1 MKDSVSLY
9 NIHKAVNETHLLGK
23 PIRFWSTPDNETTWD
38 FLIHNKVDFINTD
51 KITLLADFLDLYNKN
66 QKLLPYNRIIQSA
79 GTVIRYGK
87 PSLENHA
94 LDVASL
100 TNNKLVV
107 IQERYGFLLSILKKI
122 KL

>member
-51 KITLLADFLDLYNKN
+51 KITLLADF
-66 QKLLPYNRIIQSA
+66 
-79 GTVIRYGK
+79 
-87 PSLENHA
+87 
-94 LDVASL
+94 
-100 TNNKLVV
+100 
-107 IQERYGFLLSILKKI
+107 
-122 KL
+122 

>member
-1 MKDSVSLY
+1 M
-9 NIHKAVNETHLLGK
+9 
-23 PIRFWSTPDNETTWD
+23 
-38 FLIHNKVDFINTD
+38 
-51 KITLLADFLDLYNKN
+51 
-66 QKLLPYNRIIQSA
+66 LPYNRIIQSA